1 MRRSRVAALA
11 IAAVVAVAPNPA
23 AGQLPAGAVDGTPA
37 ASRPGRT
44 PPSPVQ
50 AGTTAVDSTPPD
62 TRQSPPYRGL
72 QAGAAAVDITPVLCD
87 DAAPDA
93 SVAQFDSDRG
103 CFRWIHLAGFSPY
116 VPFRDGNRLAEGV
129 HDPIWARTL
138 ALRDADG
145 ETLVLTAAD
154 LPGLGRKH
162 TGRIRRRVAREHGIP
177 QAHVVLHSTHTHS
190 APDASG
196 YWSTLMPGHNRRYTT
211 WLRERLFASIE
222 QALDALRPA
231 VLTTATATHAACQD
245 RRSGALKTE
254 DACRLPMINNAIDDP
269 AAGYDRFV
277 LQRDLRDPVVGN
289 TRIVAAGLTAAETG
303 ETIATLVNWHNH
315 PDTLGSANRLLSSD
329 YPHYLREY
337 VERARGGV
345 AVFVA
350 GTVGNQMSGL
360 RGTPVP
366 LWDEAGRR
374 VVETAPD
381 GAARPVLVTDGWEKI
396 RSTGYEIAH
405 AAVTV
410 LDAAV
415 PLADPDLAV
424 VTETFDTPVDNV
436 IHLLG
441 TWSVWHHDVE
451 PEDRLRYHWPD
462 CWGLLGCVRA
472 EAALIEIGDLS
483 LLTAPG
489 EIDPAYALGR
499 AESVADYGPA
509 WGAWRFPAMDGV
521 VHRMPGRHHGFLGS
535 AQDYLSYLVA
545 PADNTGWWNFDHPN
559 HYEEWV
565 TISRRLGEDV
575 RRAWRKLLAERNAA
589 RDDAPAP

>member
-1 MRRSRVAALA
+1 M
-11 IAAVVAVAPNPA
+11 
-23 AGQLPAGAVDGTPA
+23 
-37 ASRPGRT
+37 
-44 PPSPVQ
+44 
-50 AGTTAVDSTPPD
+50 
-62 TRQSPPYRGL
+62 
-72 QAGAAAVDITPVLCD
+72 LCA

-93 SVAQFDSDRG
+93 SAPQFDPDRA

-116 VPFRDGNRLAEGV
+116 VPFRQGNRIAEGV
-129 HDPIWARTL
+129 HDPIWARAL
-138 ALRDADG
+138 ALRGTGG
-145 ETLVLTAAD
+145 ETVILVAAD

-162 TGRIRRRVAREHGIP
+162 TGRIRRRTAREHGI
-177 QAHVVLHSTHTHS
+177 AESRVILHSTHTHS

-196 YWSTLMPGHNRRYTT
+196 YWSTLMRGHNRRYTT
-211 WLRERLFASIE
+211 WLRERLYASIE

-231 VLTTATATHAACQD
+231 VLRTATTTHAACLHAG
-245 RRSGALKTE
+245 SGALATA
-254 DACRLPMINNAIDDP
+254 DACRLPAINNEIDDP
-269 AAGYDRFV
+269 SAAYDRFV

-289 TRIVAAGLTAAETG
+289 TRIVAAEARDAATG
-303 ETIATLVNWHNH
+303 ETIAVLVNWHNH

-337 VERARGGV
+337 VEHERGGI
-345 AVFVA
+345 AVFVS

-366 LWDEAGRR
+366 LWDADRR
-374 VVETAPD
+374 PVVETGPD
-381 GAARPVLVTDGWEKI
+381 GAERPVLVTDGWEKI
-396 RSTGYEIAH
+396 RSTGYGIAH
-405 AAVTV
+405 RAVAA
-410 LDAAV
+410 LDAAE
-415 PLADPDLAV
+415 PLPSPAV
-424 VTETFDTPVDNV
+424 AVTSVTFDTPIDNV

-451 PEDRLRYHWPD
+451 PDDRLRYRWPD

-499 AESVADYGPA
+499 PASVADYGPA
-509 WGAWRFPAMDGV
+509 WGRWRFPAMPGV
-521 VHRMPGRHHGFLGS
+521 DHRMPGRHHGFIGS
-535 AQDYLSYLVA
+535 AQDYLSYLVP

-565 TISRRLGEDV
+565 TIGKRFGEDV
-575 RRAWRKLLAERNAA
+575 RRAWDELLAA
-589 RDDAPAP
+589 RGR

>member
-1 MRRSRVAALA
+1 MT
-11 IAAVVAVAPNPA
+11 AP
-23 AGQLPAGAVDGTPA
+23 TPA
-37 ASRPGRT
+37 AA
-44 PPSPVQ
+44 Q
-50 AGTTAVDSTPPD
+50 F
-62 TRQSPPYRGL
+62 L
-72 QAGAAAVDITPVLCD
+72 AGAAAVDITPVFCE
-87 DAAPDA
+87 DAAADA
-93 SVAQFDSDRG
+93 SVPQFDPDRG

-138 ALRDADG
+138 ALRDAAG
-145 ETLVLTAAD
+145 ETLVLVAAD

-162 TGRIRRRVAREHGIP
+162 TGPVRRSVARDHGIP
-177 QAHVVLHSTHTHS
+177 ESHVILHSTHTHS

-196 YWSTLMPGHNRRYTT
+196 YWSTLMTGHNRRYTT
-211 WLRERLFASIE
+211 RLRKQLHASIE

-231 VLTTATATHAACQD
+231 TLTTATTTHIACQD
-245 RRSGALKTE
+245 TRTGTLKTE
-254 DACRLPMINNAIDDP
+254 DDCRLPAVNNRIDDP
-269 AAGYDRFV
+269 AGGYDRFV
-277 LQRDLRDPVVGN
+277 MQRDLRDPVVGN
-289 TRIVAAGLTAAETG
+289 TRIVAAELKEAENG

-337 VERARGGV
+337 LEHERGGT

-366 LWDEAGRR
+366 LWDEEGRR
-374 VVETAPD
+374 VVETASD
-381 GAARPVLVTDGWEKI
+381 GTERPVLVTDGWEKI

-405 AAVTV
+405 AAVTA
-410 LDAAV
+410 LDAAA
-415 PLADPDLAV
+415 PLAAPGLAV
-424 VTETFDTPVDNV
+424 RTVTFDTPVDNV

-451 PEDRLRYHWPD
+451 PPERLRYRWPD
-462 CWGLLGCVRA
+462 CWGLLGCVRG
-472 EAALIEIGDLS
+472 EVALIEIGDLS

-499 AESVADYGPA
+499 PEIVADYGPE
-509 WGAWRFPAMDGV
+509 WGPWRFPAMAGAD
-521 VHRMPGRHHGFLGS
+521 HLMPGRHHGFIGS
-535 AQDYLSYLVA
+535 AQDYLSYLMPA
-545 PADNTGWWNFDHPN
+545 ADNTGWWNFDHPN

-565 TISRRLGEDV
+565 TIGKRFGEDV
-575 RRAWRKLLAERNAA
+575 RRAWQELLDARRDA
-589 RDDAPAP
+589 RDGAPSP